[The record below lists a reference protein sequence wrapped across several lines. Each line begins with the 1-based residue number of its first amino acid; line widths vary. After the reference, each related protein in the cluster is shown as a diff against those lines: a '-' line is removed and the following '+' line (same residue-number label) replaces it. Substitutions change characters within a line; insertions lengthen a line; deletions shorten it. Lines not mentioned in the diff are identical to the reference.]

1 MSHDVQNQDE
11 EITGINVVPLVDIV
25 LVLLI
30 IFMVTANLMA
40 KPAIDMELPSADTG
54 ESKERNQFSLL
65 LGKEGEVAIGE
76 KAVSEASI
84 KSEFK
89 QIFDNYKKDK
99 RENAMAKGRTISDNT
114 ATVMA
119 RNELTMVIQADKEVS
134 HGRIIYFIDA
144 ARKVGILKYAFNVD
158 PAALKTTH
166 KPGKTASLAEAK
178 KPKTTDG

>member
-1 MSHDVQNQDE
+1 MSNGVLHPDE

-30 IFMVTANLMA
+30 IFMVTANFMA

-54 ESKERNQFSLL
+54 ERRERNQFSLL
-65 LGKEGEVAIGE
+65 LGQDGSVAIGE
-76 KAVSEASI
+76 QIVDETRILK
-84 KSEFK
+84 EF
-89 QIFDNYKKDK
+89 QRIFDDYKKEK
-99 RENAMAKGRTISDNT
+99 RASAQAEGKTITDNT

-119 RNELTMVIQADKEVS
+119 RNELTMVIQADTKVS

-158 PAALKTTH
+158 PNAIE
-166 KPGKTASLAEAK
+166 ASAR
-178 KPKTTDG
+178 PKTQVSET